1 MEQTSIYGGDD
12 EGLEVA
18 SVGQIESSL
27 EGIVGEVLTIACEGE
42 E

>member
-1 MEQTSIYGGDD
+1 MEQASIYSGDY

-18 SVGQIESSL
+18 SGGQIESSL
-27 EGIVGEVLTIACEGE
+27 EGIVGEVLAIACECE